1 METTFGG
8 CPTCG
13 EGKIILTFGKN
24 SKSYTFYNFSFLGGV
39 GADGGPE
46 PEVTT
51 LSSAAPLFTKIYRY
65 LDTEAFAT

>member
-13 EGKIILTFGKN
+13 EGKIILTFGKTS
-24 SKSYTFYNFSFLGGV
+24 SKRYTFYNFSLLGGV

-46 PEVTT
+46 QEVTT
-51 LSSAAPLFTKIYRY
+51 LSSAAPLFTKIYR
-65 LDTEAFAT
+65 